1 MQQVICFFSFI
12 VKKKTRRNHPIT
24 SGSALFSDRIG
35 KRIFYNL
42 GSMLHFD
49 VVAHTRGRT
58 SHLPCYSGVTVIL
71 VVQLMHPNQLLGRHS
86 LSHGFYLPA
95 LAGLAA
101 VFS

>member
-35 KRIFYNL
+35 KCILHNL
-42 GSMLHFD
+42 RGVLHLD

-58 SHLPCYSGVTVIL
+58 SHLPCHSGVAVIL
-71 VVQLMHPNQLLGRHS
+71 VVQLMHPNQLFRRHS